1 MDLLYRNNAYISLT
15 AWIIEFLSSH
25 YSTEPFYDEAPFL

>member
-25 YSTEPFYDEAPFL
+25 